1 MGGLYGVFYFNN
13 AVKKRFVAYVKFNLC
28 GHPEFVLANSGNLNY
43 GGTERLPPALP
54 KTD

>member
-1 MGGLYGVFYFNN
+1 MVCEFYFNN

-28 GHPEFVLANSGNLNY
+28 GHPEFVLANSGNL
-43 GGTERLPPALP
+43 TTVEQSLPPALP